1 MEPRQSRATEPAG
14 PDAPAAGTRALR
26 GPRAAR
32 ALESTSAWFNALPAW
47 ARWVL
52 IGALLAGAW
61 AAVWASGGTARAMP
75 HLFYI
80 PILTGAYFFRWP
92 GALVTGVLASILCGP
107 LLPLL
112 VEPYTPQT
120 TQSWVL
126 RSAFFLGIG
135 ALAAAALAAQSRAE
149 EREITQDLLS
159 QLQFEVRGPVDTAL
173 VPLVAEVLESRAFHT
188 VMQPVY
194 SLHDGRLMGVEALTR
209 FDRGPA
215 RPPDRWFAA
224 ADSLGLGTDL
234 ERAAIAGALKAGAAL
249 PSRVVLSVNASP
261 ATLADPRLIDL
272 LRTRRHTAVTVEIT
286 EHAVVEDYP
295 LLRDVVDQV
304 RELGVR
310 IAVDDAGAGVA
321 AVGLTLEVQQVAER
335 LLIDHHLVHRHVL
348 AVDLGG
354 RQVELRLGVTAGGA
368 LQQLGPG
375 DDGAAH
381 GGVGN
386 GQPRIGEG
394 GLQRFGPH
402 TGRTQDGVLNFMQVI
417 EHRTFSPFPRHL
429 IDSFV
434 TH

>member
-14 PDAPAAGTRALR
+14 PDAPAARIRALR
-26 GPRAAR
+26 GPMAAR
-32 ALESTSAWFNALPAW
+32 ALESISARFNALPAW

-52 IGALLAGAW
+52 IGGLLAGAW

-173 VPLVAEVLESRAFHT
+173 VPLVAEVLEARAFHT

-234 ERAAIAGALKAGAAL
+234 ELAAIAGALKAGATL

-261 ATLADPRLIDL
+261 ATLADPRLLDL

-295 LLRDVVDQV
+295 LLRDVVDKV

-321 AVGLTLEVQQVAER
+321 SM
-335 LLIDHHLVHRHVL
+335 HHIV
-348 AVDLGG
+348 
-354 RQVELRLGVTAGGA
+354 
-368 LQQLGPG
+368 QLGPDAIKLDASLTQDMSG
-375 DDGAAH
+375 SALRRSLATAMVEFAYRANAQLIVEGIETESDLAAWRSLGAH
-381 GGVGN
+381 GVQGN
-386 GQPRIGEG
+386 Y
-394 GLQRFGPH
+394 
-402 TGRTQDGVLNFMQVI
+402 TGRATRHTPALFCSKVVSARVAGP
-417 EHRTFSPFPRHL
+417 RFPVPRRATGRL
-429 IDSFV
+429 A
-434 TH
+434 

>member
-234 ERAAIAGALKAGAAL
+234 ELAAIAGALKAGASL

-321 AVGLTLEVQQVAER
+321 SM
-335 LLIDHHLVHRHVL
+335 HHIV
-348 AVDLGG
+348 
-354 RQVELRLGVTAGGA
+354 
-368 LQQLGPG
+368 QLGPDAIKLDASLTQDMSG
-375 DDGAAH
+375 SALRRSLATAMVEFAYRANAQLIVEGIETESDLAAWRSLGAH
-381 GGVGN
+381 GVQGN
-386 GQPRIGEG
+386 Y
-394 GLQRFGPH
+394 
-402 TGRTQDGVLNFMQVI
+402 TGRATRHTPALFCPKVVSARVAGP
-417 EHRTFSPFPRHL
+417 RFPVPRRATGRL
-429 IDSFV
+429 A
-434 TH
+434 